1 MNNEQEQ
8 FTGLFSLP
16 GEGLL
21 AQIEIGGVSKLYD
34 IRGLQYLILDRKK
47 TGKSTDCLD
56 VALQQIRVLE
66 TYVSNAGALDHQMI
80 DRSP

>member
-21 AQIEIGGVSKLYD
+21 AQIEIDGVSKLYD

-47 TGKSTDCLD
+47 TGK
-56 VALQQIRVLE
+56 
-66 TYVSNAGALDHQMI
+66 
-80 DRSP
+80 

>member
-66 TYVSNAGALDHQMI
+66 TYVSNGGALDHQMI